1 MRNRDGLRIKCRLVA
16 GDPYPWIDAFKNPD
30 LLWYRSVSATGEYSL
45 DHIKEVTVYTDGGC
59 IDNPGP
65 GGFGAVLIYGKHRKE
80 LSGGYRLT
88 TNNRM
93 ELLAVIR
100 ALEALKIRCRVTV
113 YSDSQY
119 VVNGL
124 EKGWAARWRAND
136 WWRNKEE
143 RAQNPDLWDRL
154 LRLYEFHE
162 VRFRWVRG
170 HAGNTENERCDELA
184 RAAARGPNLAV
195 DSVYEGNPG
204 LC

>member
-1 MRNRDGLRIKCRLVA
+1 
-16 GDPYPWIDAFKNPD
+16 
-30 LLWYRSVSATGEYSL
+30 L

-162 VRFRWVRG
+162 VRFKWVRG